1 MTDTSVGPSTLP
13 VVSAAL
19 PAGVVGLFTTRHGG
33 VSRAPWDEL
42 NLAAHVGDAATAVAA
57 NRDRLVA
64 FLGCRTLVTV
74 EQVHGSKAHI
84 VDGGVSH
91 AGIGDALVCTSPSVA
106 VMVQVADCLPV
117 LFADPEHQVVAAA
130 HAGRRGLAGGV
141 LQATVEAMRAAG
153 AVPADTVALIG
164 PGVCGACYEVP
175 AEMRDEVDATVPGS
189 AASTRDGRPSLDLP
203 AGALGVLERL
213 GLGQIRRSDSCTV
226 EDARFYS
233 HRRDGVTGRFAGVVM
248 LTQAG

>member
-1 MTDTSVGPSTLP
+1 
-13 VVSAAL
+13 
-19 PAGVVGLFTTRHGG
+19 
-33 VSRAPWDEL
+33 
-42 NLAAHVGDAATAVAA
+42 
-57 NRDRLVA
+57 
-64 FLGCRTLVTV
+64 
-74 EQVHGSKAHI
+74 
-84 VDGGVSH
+84 
-91 AGIGDALVCTSPSVA
+91 
-106 VMVQVADCLPV
+106 MVQVADCLPV